1 VKHSF
6 IDKYSHLESPLHR
19 VDPRIKLITVFA
31 FILIIVSEPRG
42 RLCPFIFYG
51 LVIAILAV
59 ISRVPPKFILSRCLI
74 VSPFILMA
82 AVFYPVSSM
91 IIGEFRGLDAYRAE
105 YQVALS
111 IALKAFSTVILL
123 TLLISTEKFHNLLLG
138 LRKLKMPRILAIMSA
153 LMYRYIFIL
162 TDEAM
167 RTARARDSRTPGKLN
182 MNRFKVYGNQA
193 AMIFLR
199 SMDRSQMI
207 YNSMLS
213 RGFKGEFPGIR
224 LAALPGREIAFFIF
238 FIFLLLAIR
247 LTNYGM
253 LCFILN

>member
-1 VKHSF
+1 MKHSF

-19 VDPRIKLITVFA
+19 LDPRIKLITVFA

-42 RLCPFIFYG
+42 ELRPFILYG
-51 LVIAILAV
+51 LVIATLV
-59 ISRVPPKFILSRCLI
+59 FVSRVPLRFILSRCLI
-74 VSPFILMA
+74 VSPFVLMA

-91 IIGEFRGLDAYRAE
+91 IIGEFRGIDGYQAE
-105 YQVALS
+105 YRVALS
-111 IALKAFSTVILL
+111 IVFKAFTTVILL

-138 LRKLKMPRILAIMSA
+138 LRKLKMPRLLGILSA

-167 RTARARDSRTPGKLN
+167 RTSRARDSRTPGKLN
-182 MNRFKVYGNQA
+182 MNKFKVYGNQA

-213 RGFKGEFPGIR
+213 RGFKGEFPGMQL
-224 LAALPGREIAFFIF
+224 LALSGREIAFFIF
-238 FIFLLLAIR
+238 FIFILLAIR
-247 LTNYGM
+247 LTNSSM